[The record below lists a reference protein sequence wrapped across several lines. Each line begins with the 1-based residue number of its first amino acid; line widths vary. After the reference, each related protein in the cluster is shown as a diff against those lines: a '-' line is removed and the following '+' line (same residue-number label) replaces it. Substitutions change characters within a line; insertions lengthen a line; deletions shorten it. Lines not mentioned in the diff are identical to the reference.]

1 MRTLSGG
8 IASGGK
14 RRTHLIHPRV
24 RNLQSARHRVCFVK
38 VSTDRSYARLRS
50 TGVEWTRNLF
60 SRSGTSWRRSAP
72 LASRMTR
79 PRWRLPAGLRAL
91 AGTTKGMDLQRR
103 CRCSRWAPE
112 PTAGEIVIDD
122 ADLAAGRAD
131 RGGARA
137 LPRGIASPVPRRSG
151 GSPCGREDPDS
162 AAAAAPAAPATPPL
176 PPGRQ
181 GSQPRP
187 AERTQDD
194 LRTSPRPIWGPR
206 APPDARL
213 AQKAL
218 VKDVPERRDRI
229 AGTGRVVT
237 SCARVAA
244 TASRR
249 KRGARSRAMACTSL

>member
-1 MRTLSGG
+1 MRCAPACSPTCRGPGGGLLTAVTASRTNGRRAQRMSGECVRTLSGG

-24 RNLQSARHRVCFVK
+24 RNLRSARHRVCFVK

-112 PTAGEIVIDD
+112 PTVGEIVIDD

-181 GSQPRP
+181 DPNPDPPSVRKTIYEP
-187 AERTQDD
+187 
-194 LRTSPRPIWGPR
+194 
-206 APPDARL
+206 PPDRSGGL
-213 AQKAL
+213 
-218 VKDVPERRDRI
+218 
-229 AGTGRVVT
+229 GRPRT
-237 SCARVAA
+237 
-244 TASRR
+244 
-249 KRGARSRAMACTSL
+249 RG